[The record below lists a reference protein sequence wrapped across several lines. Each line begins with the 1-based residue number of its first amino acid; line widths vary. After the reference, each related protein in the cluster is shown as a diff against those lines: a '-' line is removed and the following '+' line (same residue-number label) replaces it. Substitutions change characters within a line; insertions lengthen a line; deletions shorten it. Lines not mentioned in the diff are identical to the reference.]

1 MQAALER
8 RKASAAPVYTLP
20 AYFSSELEKYDVL
33 FRLRHEDGMD
43 LNAADAA
50 FMASYE
56 AGREYQTTTGR
67 RYEQLLRLYDTPSKE
82 QAG

>member
-1 MQAALER
+1 
-8 RKASAAPVYTLP
+8 
-20 AYFSSELEKYDVL
+20 
-33 FRLRHEDGMD
+33 MD